1 MNQCLTIFR
10 FSASP
15 YFDSV
20 CSRQCRKHLVTHS
33 LLILIIMINNF
44 FIYLWFNSGGFQPR
58 LGRERQ
64 YPYVK
69 GCIFGASQKI
79 SWEQLVTCLAHSK
92 EHCKTSWVLGERC
105 AGRSRYLSDYKES
118 DPLHGILKGA
128 SPFDKKVRHVW
139 MAARVENNNYELNSS
154 SSHTW
159 YD

>member
-20 CSRQCRKHLVTHS
+20 CSRQCRRHLVTHS
-33 LLILIIMINNF
+33 LLILIIMINKKM
-44 FIYLWFNSGGFQPR
+44 IYPWFNSGGFQPR
-58 LGRERQ
+58 LGRERR

-92 EHCKTSWVLGERC
+92 EHCKTSLAEYW
-105 AGRSRYLSDYKES
+105 GRGAPVGHVTSRTT
-118 DPLHGILKGA
+118 
-128 SPFDKKVRHVW
+128 KKVTHCMEYWRMLLLSIRKLGTCEWRPIYIVG
-139 MAARVENNNYELNSS
+139 REQ
-154 SSHTW
+154 
-159 YD
+159 